1 MMSVPQNT
9 TACHVTLPDARGDS
23 RALARRLRARP
34 GRAAASGPRRAAV
47 ARPRRS
53 SRAPA
58 APRAAASDDD
68 DFAVFR
74 FTLGIPGFDDEDI
87 PRVVGL
93 VGASLLVAN
102 HLASPTPSD
111 AQARTE
117 LLGAFLAAACAYAPA
132 LGRRL
137 DENRVVAGGAGDVAG
152 GEQVFAI
159 APGQSDAVKAD
170 VAWAT
175 YALLT
180 QTNASAAVVWRE
192 GEGVT
197 CARGACAFRPPAGA
211 PGAAE
216 VVLEQLTKSVGAALE
231 RGGSGDPGND
241 SLAEESGAVYL
252 RDRGAVDRAGANA
265 WGFLPQGAESVLV
278 QPSASGDAR
287 GEARLVLLSDKPRA
301 FSKKQRAW
309 IAAVANKLAR

>member
-1 MMSVPQNT
+1 MRAATRAP
-9 TACHVTLPDARGDS
+9 ARVAS
-23 RALARRLRARP
+23 AARP
-34 GRAAASGPRRAAV
+34 GRAAASGLRRAAV

-159 APGQSDAVKAD
+159 SPGQSDTVKAD

-197 CARGACAFRPPAGA
+197 CARGSVRLPTTGA
-211 PGAAE
+211 APPGAAE

-231 RGGSGDPGND
+231 RSGRGDPGND